1 MSRLERIGV
10 AGCGLMG
17 SGIAEL
23 MARSGL
29 DTLVFDVDEPAVTA
43 GRQRLE
49 RSVTRAVDSGK
60 LSDAAREE
68 TLSRLRFTTDLSDLA
83 DRLLVVEA
91 IIEDERAKAE
101 LFTQLDKVVTDPSA
115 ILASNTSSIP
125 IMKLA
130 MATSR
135 P

>member
-1 MSRLERIGV
+1 
-10 AGCGLMG
+10 MG